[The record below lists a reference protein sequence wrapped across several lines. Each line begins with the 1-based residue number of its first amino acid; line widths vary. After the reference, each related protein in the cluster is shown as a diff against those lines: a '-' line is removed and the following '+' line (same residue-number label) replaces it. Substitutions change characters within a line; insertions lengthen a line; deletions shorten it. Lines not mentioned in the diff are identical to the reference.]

1 MKLRI
6 YFTLVFVFI
15 FLPFSVINAQT
26 GYQEPTQAMKNL
38 VDGAVTPSISL
49 SPDGENMLLLYRPG
63 RPSIA
68 EVSQPELRLA
78 GMRINPR
85 TNGPSRQ
92 NSLKGITIRQLSS
105 GKDRAITGLPN
116 SPQISDVRWS
126 PDGKMIAFLITK
138 EKGIELWL
146 ASLSEAK
153 AERVSNFMVN
163 DTYGAPFMWKRD
175 SKGFVVQTV
184 LKNRGEAPKEST
196 APTGPVIEEST
207 GKAAPARTY
216 QDLLQN
222 PSDEKIFDYYFTSQL
237 MEVEINGTTKPI
249 GEPGIFKSVN
259 LSPDGSY
266 MLVAQIH
273 TPYSYRVPIYR
284 FPNTISVL
292 DFSGKKVYEVADLPL
307 ADQIPIGF
315 SSTSEGPRSVDWRE
329 DKPATLVW
337 VEALDGG
344 DQYRE
349 VENRDRVL
357 MLDAP
362 FNKTPETV
370 IDLTMRY
377 AGISW
382 SEQGFA
388 LVNEYWR
395 SSRMSK
401 TWVVNPT
408 KGTKDLLFDRST
420 EDRYSDPGSPEM
432 KRSKYGTWVLHT
444 LDRGTK
450 VLMTGQGYS
459 PEGNQPFLSVLN
471 LQTKDS
477 QELWRSEAPYYEYVS
492 TVLDEKGEKFIT
504 RRESVTEQPNYFMR
518 DVKKGD
524 LKQLTFFEHPT
535 PELKEV
541 SKEFITYQ
549 RADGVQLSA
558 TVFLPP
564 GYDKARDGKL
574 PTLVWAYPREFKSA
588 DAASQVTTSPYR
600 FTSLGYWGPH
610 FMLTEG
616 YAVVEG
622 AAMPI
627 IGEGD
632 EQPNDTFVEQ
642 LVANVQAI
650 VDKLDEMGVGDPERM
665 SVGGHSYGAFM
676 TANLLA
682 HSDIFRAGI
691 ARSGAYNRSLTPFG
705 FQAEPRTFWEAPDIY
720 FTMSPF
726 MNADKVNEPLLMIHG
741 EADNNSGT
749 FPIQSKR
756 MYGAISGL
764 GGTAKLV
771 MLPHESHG
779 YSARESLLHMLHE
792 QTEWLNK
799 YVRDAEPRLIK
810 KEESEID

>member
-1 MKLRI
+1 MKYKNL
-6 YFTLVFVFI
+6 FLLLLVVTLLGSRNGI
-15 FLPFSVINAQT
+15 AQ
-26 GYQEPTQAMKNL
+26 YMEPSQAMTNL
-38 VDGAVTPSISL
+38 VDGAVTPSVSIS
-49 SPDGENMLLLYRPG
+49 PQGDKMLLLHRPG
-63 RPSIA
+63 RPSIE

-78 GMRINPR
+78 GMRINPK
-85 TNGPSRQ
+85 TNRPSRQ
-92 NSLKGITIRQLSS
+92 NSLDGITVRDIKS
-105 GKDRAITGLPN
+105 GKDMEVTGLPEF
-116 SPQISDVRWS
+116 PRISDVRWS
-126 PDGKMIAFLITK
+126 PNGKMIAFLITTDS
-138 EKGIELWL
+138 GIELWK
-146 ASLSEAK
+146 AEVSKAA
-153 AERVSNFMVN
+153 AERVSDFSVN
-163 DTYGAPFMWKRD
+163 DTYGAPFTWKRD
-175 SKGFVVQTV
+175 SKGFYVQAV
-184 LKNRGEAPKEST
+184 PESRGAAPAEST
-196 APTGPVIEEST
+196 IPNGPVIEEST

-216 QDLLQN
+216 QDLLKN
-222 PSDEKIFDYYFTSQL
+222 PHDEEVFDYYFTSQIL
-237 MEVEINGTTKPI
+237 SVDVNGKTTTVS
-249 GEPGIFKSVN
+249 EPGIYRS
-259 LSPDGSY
+259 LSISPDGNY
-266 MLVAQIH
+266 LLVTQIH
-273 TPYSYRVPIYR
+273 TPYSYRVPAYR
-284 FPNTISVL
+284 FPNVIQVW
-292 DFSGKKVYEVADLPL
+292 DAAGNMVYEVADLPL

-315 SSTSEGPRSVDWRE
+315 SSTSEGPRSVDWRG
-329 DKPATLVW
+329 DKPATLIW

-349 VENRDRVL
+349 AEFRDRVF
-357 MLDAP
+357 MLPAP
-362 FNKTPETV
+362 FTTQPKKL
-370 IDLTMRY
+370 IDLTLRY
-377 AGISW
+377 SGISW

-395 SSRMSK
+395 SSRQLK
-401 TWVVNPT
+401 TWIVNPT
-408 KGTKDLLFDRST
+408 KGTADVLFDRST
-420 EDRYSDPGSPEM
+420 EDRYTDPGSPEM

-444 LDRGTK
+444 MDKGNK
-450 VLMTGQGYS
+450 ILMSGQGYS
-459 PEGNQPFLSVLN
+459 PEGNQPFLSVLD
-471 LQTKDS
+471 LKTKNTE
-477 QELWRSEAPYYEYVS
+477 ELWRSQAPYYEYVVS
-492 TVLDEKGEKFIT
+492 VMDDKAERIIT
-504 RRESVTEQPNYFMR
+504 RRESVTEQPNYYLR
-518 DVKKGD
+518 TLKKGGMD
-524 LKQLTFFEHPT
+524 QLTFFKHPT
-535 PELKEV
+535 PELKDV
-541 SKEFITYQ
+541 TKEFITYE

-564 GYDKARDGKL
+564 GYDKERDGKL
-574 PTLVWAYPREFKSA
+574 PTLIWAYPREFKSA
-588 DAASQVTTSPYR
+588 SAASQVTTSPYR

-642 LVANVQAI
+642 LVANGQAI

-756 MYGAISGL
+756 MYGAVSGL

-779 YSARESLLHMLHE
+779 YSARESLLHMLYE

-799 YVRDAEPRLIK
+799 YVRDAEPRPI
-810 KEESEID
+810 KEEVNVLD